1 MTFTGRFFDGESPRE
16 HEATVSYSGSF
27 LSVNYFENGF
37 RKEHSFRISDLA
49 VQRDGEEVILTFGPA
64 TLIIPKDQWKKVGAP
79 HAKHWAIFFIPAG
92 LFFTLALVIFQWH
105 DPLLRGLTELVPEAI
120 LANAE
125 KEVKEEYGKKNC
137 LSQEQEQIIESI
149 FLRLGKNRDEF
160 TIYLIPSPVK
170 NAYAMPGKV
179 IVFHDAL
186 LKDLSSLEAFTG
198 ILAHEVAHVEKDH
211 LKRMIVKNLLTKW
224 MIFAVFGDGGAILE
238 SIVSG
243 KYNQMEEIEADE
255 EAAKELHRANIDPLP
270 VGKFFEK
277 GKAEEDV
284 LTKYLVFSHPS
295 YEERVKTF
303 RRRGKDY
310 APMRK
315 EDWETLKKGCQS
327 IL

>member
-1 MTFTGRFFDGESPRE
+1 MSFKGRFFDGESPHE
-16 HEATVSYSGSF
+16 HEVTVQYSGSF
-27 LSVNYFENGF
+27 LSVNYLQNGF
-37 RKEHSFRISDLA
+37 RKEQSFRISDLA
-49 VQRDGEEVILTFGPA
+49 VQRDSEEVILTYGPA
-64 TLIIPKDQWKKVGAP
+64 TLIISKNHWKKIGPP
-79 HAKHWAIFFIPAG
+79 HSHHWAIFFVPAG
-92 LFFTLALVIFQWH
+92 IALTLGLMIFQWH
-105 DPLLRGLTELVPEAI
+105 DSLLRGLTELVPETL

-137 LSQEQEQIIESI
+137 LSKEQEQIIESI
-149 FLRLGKNRDEF
+149 FLLLGKNRDEF

-186 LKDLSSLEAFTG
+186 LKDLNSLEAFTG

-211 LKRMIVKNLLTKW
+211 LKRQIVKTLLTKW
-224 MIFAVFGDGGAILE
+224 MIFAVFGDGGAIVE
-238 SIVSG
+238 SVVSG

-255 EAAKELHRANIDPLP
+255 EAAKDLHRAKIDPLP

-277 GKAEEDV
+277 GKKEEDI

-295 YEERVKTF
+295 YEERVRTF

-310 APMRK
+310 EPMRK